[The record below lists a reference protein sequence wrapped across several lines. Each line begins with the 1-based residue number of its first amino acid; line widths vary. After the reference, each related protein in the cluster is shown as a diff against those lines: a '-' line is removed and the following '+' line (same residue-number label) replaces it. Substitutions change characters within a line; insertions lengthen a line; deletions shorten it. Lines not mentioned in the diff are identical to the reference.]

1 MSDEPMLSPR
11 MTLLGEA
18 MRPVWEK
25 VQAEIDQR
33 VPQAEVVVG
42 MGAVVLHHFQS
53 LRDNVPCLA
62 DRINRLMDDVVTNEA
77 AGDAEVYRAVGRF
90 EAFLDDLLTDYRS
103 VRALNAYDDDMEAR
117 DLLAGVYRHTLVE
130 IRDWLAELVE
140 TLADPMSAVIK
151 QGLPTTGY
159 VKLKLNLTLTAAPQ
173 LGQLSRWAERH
184 ASALPR
190 AGNYSGV
197 PPARKSGLG
206 IWGWGGAALLGWWI
220 GGALAGDDDCGCDGD
235 D

>member
-1 MSDEPMLSPR
+1 MSDESLLPPR

-18 MRPVWEK
+18 MRPIWEK
-25 VQAEIDQR
+25 VKTEIDLR
-33 VPQAEVVVG
+33 VPKTEAVVG
-42 MGAVVLHHFQS
+42 MGDVVLQHSQS
-53 LRDNVPCLA
+53 LQDSFPRLA
-62 DRINRLMDDVVTNEA
+62 DRINRLMDDVVTNET

-90 EAFLDDLLTDYRS
+90 EAFLDDLLADYRS
-103 VRALNAYDDDMEAR
+103 VRALNAYDDDVEAR
-117 DLLAGVYRHTLVE
+117 DLLAGVYRHALVE

-140 TLADPMSAVIK
+140 TLADPMAAVIK
-151 QGLPTTGY
+151 RGLPTTGH
-159 VKLKLNLTLTAAPQ
+159 VELPLTLTLTAAPE
-173 LGQLSRWAERH
+173 LGRLSRWAERH

-190 AGNYSGV
+190 VGNYSNV

-206 IWGWGGAALLGWWI
+206 VWGWVGAALLGWWI